1 MTDDAD
7 RAADYEE
14 RMRQA
19 AIARRRPALKPCGHC
34 YNCGESVRHLFCDAD
49 CALDYERRTRCSP

>member
-1 MTDDAD
+1 MDDMD
-7 RAADYEE
+7 RAHEAEE
-14 RMRQA
+14 RMREA
-19 AIARRRPALKPCGHC
+19 ALRVRKPALKPCGHC